1 MEPNSARQCRYT
13 KSDGNGCQANV
24 QAGSEFCFFH
34 DPALVEERAT
44 ARSEGGRERTRKVL
58 LAPNTPIRELKTVT
72 EVVQLLG
79 ETINQV
85 RRGGI
90 DLRVANCVGYLSGI
104 LLAAL
109 EKGQMEERLAA
120 LEAII
125 KSPVPAAPAE
135 ENYSF
140 VFDGTT
146 SEASHEHSET
156 AGENPGGAP
165 S

>member
-1 MEPNSARQCRYT
+1 
-13 KSDGNGCQANV
+13 
-24 QAGSEFCFFH
+24 
-34 DPALVEERAT
+34 
-44 ARSEGGRERTRKVL
+44 
-58 LAPNTPIRELKTVT
+58 
-72 EVVQLLG
+72 VQLLG

-125 KSPVPAAPAE
+125 KSPVSAAPAE
-135 ENYSF
+135 ENYSL

-146 SEASHEHSET
+146 SESSHEHSEA